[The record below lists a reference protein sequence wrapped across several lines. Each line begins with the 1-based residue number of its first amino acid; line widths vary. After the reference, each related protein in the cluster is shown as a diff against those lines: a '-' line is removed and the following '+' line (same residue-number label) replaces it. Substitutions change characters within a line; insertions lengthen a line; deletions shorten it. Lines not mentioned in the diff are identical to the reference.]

1 MEKKN
6 TGLIFVIVV
15 LVVLL
20 FGLLGYVCYD
30 KFYLKDNN
38 NNSNNDNKTTVEK
51 DSTDLTKANLFNLK
65 SIKCVSENNTCT
77 KSLDVYY
84 GGKNHNVKL
93 TKKLV
98 DKEKYGI
105 VVYIDNE
112 FVETLDG
119 GKFFDWTYG
128 NPLDPNKEDP
138 KDFIDRL
145 EGYLYIVDSK
155 YLALVYRFES
165 TDWYLVYY
173 NGNKRANK
181 DAIQVAGRYFGG
193 FVKDGVGGKLGL
205 GYDADSVL
213 FSASEIV
220 YWRQYC
226 GNEIKPDYDEKE
238 DFYYTV
244 LEEHYVSFDGKN
256 VKDVVNSYV
265 TNAMA
270 GGVSYCEIVKN
281 KGTK

>member
-20 FGLLGYVCYD
+20 LGLLGYVCYD

-51 DSTDLTKANLFNLK
+51 DSTDLTKANLFNLE

-105 VVYIDNE
+105 DVYIDNE

-128 NPLDPNKEDP
+128 NPLDPNKGDP
-138 KDFIDRL
+138 KDLIDYL

-155 YLALVYRFES
+155 YLALVYRQES
-165 TDWYLVYY
+165 ANMGWSLVYF
-173 NGNKRANK
+173 NGNKKADQK
-181 DAIQVAGRYFGG
+181 KIIVGG
-193 FVKDGVGGKLGL
+193 FGSGFGVEDRHL
-205 GYDADSVL
+205 
-213 FSASEIV
+213 SEIGAV
-220 YWRQYC
+220 SFSENAIIYWREYC
-226 GNEIKPDYDEKE
+226 DGDIKPDPDKGDEQ
-238 DFYYTV
+238 YIV
-244 LEEHYVSFDGKN
+244 IEEHYVTFDGKK
-256 VKDVVNSYV
+256 VKDVVNSYI
-265 TNAMA
+265 TNAT
-270 GGVSYCEIVKN
+270 GGGASICSLYDK
-281 KGTK
+281 